1 MPAQLVWLCNPM
13 DCSLADSSVH
23 GIFQARIL
31 EWVAISYSGDL
42 HHSGIKPMFPLS
54 PPLAGRFFITTSP
67 EKPMLPESTLSF
79 MPSIFSI
86 DRGFRFPKIDKL
98 QVPVTE
104 WNNEHLTFCVM
115 GFELLPMY
123 TLPRTPGS
131 LPQETLPASI
141 WLSIVLDNKNIVIV
155 IISSIYLC

>member
-1 MPAQLVWLCNPM
+1 M
-13 DCSLADSSVH
+13 DCSPADSSVH

-42 HHSGIKPMFPLS
+42 DHSGIKPMFPLS
-54 PPLAGRFFITTSP
+54 TALAGGFFTTTSL
-67 EKPMLPESTLSF
+67 EKPMLPECTLNF
-79 MPSIFSI
+79 MTFIFSI

-115 GFELLPMY
+115 GFELLPVY
-123 TLPRTPGS
+123 ALPRTPGS
-131 LPQETLPASI
+131 LPRETLLASI
-141 WLSIVLDNKNIVIV
+141 WLSIVLDNKNIIII